1 MNDILYRIA
10 LKKMPLIGDITAKK
24 LINHF
29 GSAEN
34 VFAQK
39 RQNLEKVI
47 GIGTRIS
54 ENFASADY
62 LRQAE
67 AELTFCQQHNIRIFT
82 YTDPDYPA
90 LLGQCLDSP
99 VVFYQRGNVNLTNK
113 RILSVVGTRQVTPYG
128 IATCEQLIE
137 ALAPLGVVVVSGFA
151 YGVDI
156 TAHKAAVKHKLQ
168 TVACLAHGL
177 HIIYPKVHSKYC
189 AEIEYNGG
197 FITDFGHLCDFDRK
211 NFLARNRIIAGLA
224 EAMVVI
230 ESGHKGGSLVT
241 ADIANAYGREVFAV
255 PGRITDT
262 YSTGCNELIASGKAH
277 ALLSAESLIERL
289 QWRFAQP
296 KAVQQQLFF
305 NLSGDEQRVYDFL
318 KAHGK
323 QTLDEL
329 ASALQQPIYQLSP
342 LLVQLEMKG
351 ALRPLPGKMF
361 ESVG

>member
-1 MNDILYRIA
+1 
-10 LKKMPLIGDITAKK
+10 MPLIGDITAKK

-47 GIGTRIS
+47 GIGAKIS
-54 ENFASADY
+54 KNFASADY

-137 ALAPLGVVVVSGFA
+137 ALAPLGVVVVSGLA

-189 AEIEYNGG
+189 AEIMKSATVMCPPKPTTLSRMECLKPS
-197 FITDFGHLCDFDRK
+197 T
-211 NFLARNRIIAGLA
+211 
-224 EAMVVI
+224 
-230 ESGHKGGSLVT
+230 T
-241 ADIANAYGREVFAV
+241 Q
-255 PGRITDT
+255 TDT
-262 YSTGCNELIASGKAH
+262 NMTAKPMATPNVAIRMAGRDTLRRSSF
-277 ALLSAESLIERL
+277 SA
-289 QWRFAQP
+289 
-296 KAVQQQLFF
+296 
-305 NLSGDEQRVYDFL
+305 
-318 KAHGK
+318 
-323 QTLDEL
+323 
-329 ASALQQPIYQLSP
+329 
-342 LLVQLEMKG
+342 
-351 ALRPLPGKMF
+351 
-361 ESVG
+361 